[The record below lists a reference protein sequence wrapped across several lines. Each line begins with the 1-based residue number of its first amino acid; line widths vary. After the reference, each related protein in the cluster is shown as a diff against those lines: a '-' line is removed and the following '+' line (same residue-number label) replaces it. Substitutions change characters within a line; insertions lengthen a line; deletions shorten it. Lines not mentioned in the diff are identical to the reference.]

1 MHGAALREQRA
12 GVAEKIMLAQELI
25 ERFIIET
32 ERRAV
37 DPHEVRALQIAVCNT
52 RAVYVDELAE
62 VLVVFVDK
70 VDDFCKPTFALRV
83 AETAASRPSAPAD
96 GVKCCCKI
104 LWNFVLSS
112 SSGITI
118 FEVWSVAR
126 LNVLLGAV
134 QTRYFGSAS
143 LQAFANATCL

>member
-83 AETAASRPSAPAD
+83 AETAGLKAERTGGRREVLP
-96 GVKCCCKI
+96 VKY
-104 LWNFVLSS
+104 
-112 SSGITI
+112 SGIL
-118 FEVWSVAR
+118 FSVLHR
-126 LNVLLGAV
+126 E
-134 QTRYFGSAS
+134 
-143 LQAFANATCL
+143 

>member
-1 MHGAALREQRA
+1 MCGSPFVIHYGISGASLRVFRFVVRVLKALHRGVEHLFGTCEVYTRMHGAALREQRA

-37 DPHEVRALQIAVCNT
+37 DPHEVRALQIAVCNA

-83 AETAASRPSAPAD
+83 AETAGLKAERT
-96 GVKCCCKI
+96 G
-104 LWNFVLSS
+104 
-112 SSGITI
+112 GRR
-118 FEVWSVAR
+118 E
-126 LNVLLGAV
+126 VLL
-134 QTRYFGSAS
+134 
-143 LQAFANATCL
+143 

>member
-52 RAVYVDELAE
+52 GQ
-62 VLVVFVDK
+62 F
-70 VDDFCKPTFALRV
+70 T
-83 AETAASRPSAPAD
+83 S
-96 GVKCCCKI
+96 I
-104 LWNFVLSS
+104 N
-112 SSGITI
+112 
-118 FEVWSVAR
+118 
-126 LNVLLGAV
+126 
-134 QTRYFGSAS
+134 
-143 LQAFANATCL
+143 LQKFL